1 MDKVSKNM
9 MIGIIAAIVVV
20 LVIVVMMTRKK
31 KTSKEL
37 PLSDIH
43 FIPSE
48 YTDHLYHSIIRI
60 GFSFPIKVKETGCGY
75 LCVDGNKRLTALRD
89 ILEKDPS
96 YKRGD
101 KVKVII
107 VNSTDNRF
115 NDCSRGRNTH

>member
-1 MDKVSKNM
+1 MR
-9 MIGIIAAIVVV
+9 I
-20 LVIVVMMTRKK
+20 
-31 KTSKEL
+31 KEL

-60 GFSFPIKVKETGCGY
+60 GFSFPITVKETGCGY

-101 KVKVII
+101 KVKVIV
-107 VNSTDNRF
+107 VNSTDNRS

>member
-1 MDKVSKNM
+1 MR
-9 MIGIIAAIVVV
+9 I
-20 LVIVVMMTRKK
+20 
-31 KTSKEL
+31 KEL

-101 KVKVII
+101 KVKVIVLII
-107 VNSTDNRF
+107 VRMTVLVEGILINETNRHI
-115 NDCSRGRNTH
+115 CIK

>member
-1 MDKVSKNM
+1 MR
-9 MIGIIAAIVVV
+9 I
-20 LVIVVMMTRKK
+20 
-31 KTSKEL
+31 KEL

-89 ILEKDPS
+89 IFLSSKN
-96 YKRGD
+96 KIKGC
-101 KVKVII
+101 K
-107 VNSTDNRF
+107 T
-115 NDCSRGRNTH
+115 

>member
-1 MDKVSKNM
+1 MR
-9 MIGIIAAIVVV
+9 I
-20 LVIVVMMTRKK
+20 
-31 KTSKEL
+31 KEL

-89 ILEKDPS
+89 ILEKDPLCIRL
-96 YKRGD
+96 YK
-101 KVKVII
+101 
-107 VNSTDNRF
+107 STKGIKKGN
-115 NDCSRGRNTH
+115 CSFDDRAYLRIKIKK